1 MEQHAFLIINTAIII
16 ECLIMGFV
24 FLALPLPANKGLNKY
39 RNSLRFLAGAYF
51 ILSLLKIIVVLYD
64 IAIVDLLSVEGLTIS
79 SLQAPLFT
87 FTLIALINPNL
98 VTKKYLFTI
107 LSPIPILLIIYI
119 LVAIRWGNPRI
130 MNFSELRDI
139 LLHPAV
145 IIREI
150 YCLYYLYLLIY
161 LTIIFNKE
169 IHSYEKEIDNYYADN
184 YQLYLPG
191 IRYSFYAALTIGI
204 GAMVS
209 CFMFSELWVLIFT
222 ISYGIFYFV
231 FGIYYIQYPRT
242 FVYIQGAINL
252 RKEAIEEP
260 GKPNKR
266 LIWKDLKTEIIN
278 TKYYLKTGVNIEEM
292 SQHLKIGRTTLS
304 TFINNEEG
312 MNFNMW
318 INTLRIEESKKILIE
333 LPDYN
338 LAQIAEM
345 VGYSESSNFSRQF
358 KQVAKVSPSV
368 WRQNHRNKQ
377 NL

>member
-1 MEQHAFLIINTAIII
+1 MEQYAFLIINTAIII

-51 ILSLLKIIVVLYD
+51 ILSFLKIMVVLYD

-130 MNFSELRDI
+130 MNFSELRDT

-145 IIREI
+145 MIREI

-161 LTIIFNKE
+161 LTVIFNKE

-184 YQLYLPG
+184 YRLYLPG
-191 IRYSFYAALTIGI
+191 IRYSFYAALSIGI

-252 RKEAIEEP
+252 RKEAIEES

-278 TKYYLKTGVNIEEM
+278 TI
-292 SQHLKIGRTTLS
+292 
-304 TFINNEEG
+304 
-312 MNFNMW
+312 
-318 INTLRIEESKKILIE
+318 
-333 LPDYN
+333 
-338 LAQIAEM
+338 
-345 VGYSESSNFSRQF
+345 
-358 KQVAKVSPSV
+358 
-368 WRQNHRNKQ
+368 
-377 NL
+377 

>member
-51 ILSLLKIIVVLYD
+51 ILSFLKIIVVLYD
-64 IAIVDLLSVEGLTIS
+64 IAIVDLISVEGLTIS

-130 MNFSELRDI
+130 MNFSELREI

-184 YQLYLPG
+184 YRLYLPG
-191 IRYSFYAALTIGI
+191 IRYSFYAALSIGI

-252 RKEAIEEP
+252 RKEAIEEL

-333 LPDYN
+333 FPDYN
-338 LAQIAEM
+338 LAQISEM

-358 KQVAKVSPSV
+358 KQITKVSPSV
-368 WRQNHRNKQ
+368 WRQKHRNKQ
-377 NL
+377 KL